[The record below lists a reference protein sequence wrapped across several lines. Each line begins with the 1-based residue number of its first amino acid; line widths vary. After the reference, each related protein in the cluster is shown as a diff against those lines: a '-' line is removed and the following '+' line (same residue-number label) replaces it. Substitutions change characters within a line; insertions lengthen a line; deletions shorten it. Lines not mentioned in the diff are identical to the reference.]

1 MSEVELLKK
10 KIARL
15 VKAKKAAEDILE
27 TKALELWESKQKLEE
42 KVIERTT
49 ELEQAK
55 SKAEKAQQAEKNF
68 LANMSHEI
76 RTPLNAIVG
85 MTHLLM
91 DTALNKEQ
99 KDYLSTLNSS
109 AGILQNLITDI
120 LDISKIDAGQIS
132 IFLEDIDLKSHIKI
146 LRNIF
151 LPKAQEKNIDLKIT
165 IDPQINT
172 LVHGDTKLL
181 NQVLINLLGNATKF
195 TSEGHVQLML
205 SLESSNNTEQ
215 TIRFEVEDT
224 GIGISQNNQAAV
236 FDHFIQAD
244 AGIDR
249 KFGGTGLGL
258 AISKKIIGILG
269 GDLQV
274 RSELG
279 KGSTFYFSLS
289 MPYAQ
294 STDQKEIIEAIK
306 QEGPKHQ
313 SKSEYKILVVED
325 NLINQK
331 YLLRLLD
338 KWSYKY
344 DVANNGLESL
354 NHCKKTEYDIILMD
368 IQMPIMD
375 GYEATKEIRLNDIT
389 TPIIALTASSLRNDR
404 DKAIKIGFN
413 DFLTKPFR
421 PDQLTEV
428 LEKHLN

>member
-1 MSEVELLKK
+1 MSEIELLKK

-15 VKAKKAAEDILE
+15 VRAKKAAEDILE
-27 TKALELWESKQKLEE
+27 TKALELWESKQELEK
-42 KVIERTT
+42 KVLERTS
-49 ELEQAK
+49 ELEKAK
-55 SKAEKAQQAEKNF
+55 SRAEEAQQAQKNF

-85 MTHLLM
+85 MTHLLK
-91 DTALNKEQ
+91 DTNLNKEQ

-109 AGILQNLITDI
+109 AGILQNLISDI

-132 IFLEDIDLKSHIKI
+132 IFLEDFDLNSHIKI

-151 LPKAQEKNIDLKIT
+151 LPKAQEKNIDLKIN
-165 IDPQINT
+165 IDPDIKT

-195 TSEGHVQLML
+195 TSEGHVNLNLKLDSKNDKEQLIL
-205 SLESSNNTEQ
+205 
-215 TIRFEVEDT
+215 FEVKDT
-224 GIGISQNNQAAV
+224 GIGISEENQKSV

-258 AISKKIIGILG
+258 AISKKIIDILG
-269 GDLQV
+269 GNLQV
-274 RSELG
+274 KSELG

-289 MPYAQ
+289 LPYAKSQHQIETVVIKEQKSPLQQ
-294 STDQKEIIEAIK
+294 SN
-306 QEGPKHQ
+306 
-313 SKSEYKILVVED
+313 SEYKILVVED

-338 KWSYKY
+338 KWSFRY
-344 DVANNGLESL
+344 DVANNGLESIQL
-354 NHCKKTEYDIILMD
+354 CKKSEYDIILMD

-375 GYEATKEIRLNDIT
+375 GYEATKEIRLNDIK
-389 TPIIALTASSLRNDR
+389 TPIVALTASSLRNDR
-404 DKAIKIGFN
+404 DKAIKMGFN

-421 PDQLTEV
+421 PDQLTKV